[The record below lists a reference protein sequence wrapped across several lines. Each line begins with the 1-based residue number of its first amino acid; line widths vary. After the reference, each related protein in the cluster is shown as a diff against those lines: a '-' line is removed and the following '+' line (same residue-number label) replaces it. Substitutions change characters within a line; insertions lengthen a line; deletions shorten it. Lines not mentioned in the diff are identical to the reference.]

1 MTIFLR
7 VCLCFLVRLTKISQS
22 GFWRSLKATAR
33 WWFSRT
39 DSSLYMMASS
49 ELVLIRNWFVSPG
62 WSTSWMAAA
71 KMADITS
78 RGVKTHC
85 DGELAFCEEYCEVT
99 SSAGELRRTWVDCV
113 TSAPWTLLWYGT
125 SEQWSEII
133 TPEESQTIQQ
143 YLVNSGPPEFG
154 GNSETLSRGS
164 WKF

>member
-1 MTIFLR
+1 MSMTIFLR

-39 DSSLYMMASS
+39 DSSLYIMASS

-85 DGELAFCEEYCEVT
+85 DGELAFCEVVLWSYLKCRRVKEDV
-99 SSAGELRRTWVDCV
+99 SGLRDIGTVNTVMIWNI
-113 TSAPWTLLWYGT
+113 WTMERDNYPGGV
-125 SEQWSEII
+125 SDN
-133 TPEESQTIQQ
+133 PTI
-143 YLVNSGPPEFG
+143 PC
-154 GNSETLSRGS
+154 
-164 WKF
+164 K